1 MNKALAEFLFTG
13 EVLFKLKDKD
23 TAIAESLP
31 VVSLQPV
38 LKENLVLIKEVN
50 ESNRVLLNKIL
61 ASVNLTPQNTIVIT
75 ETKTEE
81 YDFSVLTK
89 TRNIINFGTGVPHKD
104 LSCQEYYRIEKINGK
119 NVLLAHPIEKI
130 EANQEN
136 EKKKLWEAL
145 KSMFS

>member
-1 MNKALAEFLFTG
+1 M
-13 EVLFKLKDKD
+13 
-23 TAIAESLP
+23 
-31 VVSLQPV
+31 VSLQPV
-38 LKENLVLIKEVN
+38 LKENLVLINEVN

-89 TRNIINFGTGVPHKD
+89 TRNIINFGIGAPHKD

-130 EANQEN
+130 EANRYN
-136 EKKKLWEAL
+136 EKKRLWEAL